1 MVSVITSNDKNTVE
15 EADGKVIDLILIGL
29 GYIGL
34 TCVIGYLIH
43 KIDVLTNYKKEK
55 KNDID

>member
-1 MVSVITSNDKNTVE
+1 VSVITSNDKNTVE

>member
-1 MVSVITSNDKNTVE
+1 VVSVITSNDKNTVE

>member
-1 MVSVITSNDKNTVE
+1 ME
-15 EADGKVIDLILIGL
+15 RMIDLILIAL

-34 TCVIGYLIH
+34 TCIIGYLIH

-55 KNDID
+55 QNDID